1 MFSDKSVMATHRI
14 TAEDVV
20 DYLAKHPAGQ
30 KRPSLRELQVALGGG
45 SLDTLGRGMREFLK
59 RQEETANVPED
70 FAAVGR
76 DMTTRL
82 WQTALEHIQKAR
94 EEERAT
100 IAEQIETLEKGIAA
114 LEAKNAELVKQVEGR
129 DRQMDRLLSE
139 LHAAKTEA
147 ATAKERAERLQE
159 EFAALKQ
166 QLKEERAEARKV
178 ARELT
183 QEKVKCAQAQSALE
197 AFNTALKVP
206 KS

>member
-1 MFSDKSVMATHRI
+1 MGTHRI
-14 TAEDVV
+14 SAEDVV
-20 DYLAKHPAGQ
+20 DYLAKLPTGQ

-70 FAAVGR
+70 FAAAGSEL
-76 DMTTRL
+76 TTRL
-82 WQTALEHIQKAR
+82 WQTALVHIQKAR
-94 EEERAT
+94 EEERAAT
-100 IAEQIETLEKGIAA
+100 AEQIETLEKGIAA
-114 LEAKNAELVKQVEGR
+114 LEAKNAELAKQVEGR
-129 DRQMDRLLSE
+129 GRQMDRLLGE

-147 ATAKERAERLQE
+147 ATAKDRSERLQE

-197 AFNTALKVP
+197 AFKTALKAP